1 MRRAKR
7 LVVRY
12 RWLRHC
18 LHQNPEAAGDL
29 LVIAVSSTLRD
40 ADKAAEIRALK
51 RPAHDLLA
59 ETAGKKSLTLV
70 CWHRQ

>member
-1 MRRAKR
+1 MRPRER
-7 LVVRY
+7 LFVRY

-18 LHQNPEAAGDL
+18 LPQNHAAAGDL
-29 LVIAVSSTLRD
+29 LVIEMSSTLRN

-59 ETAGKKSLTLV
+59 ETAGNKSLKLV
-70 CWHRQ
+70 AGIVN